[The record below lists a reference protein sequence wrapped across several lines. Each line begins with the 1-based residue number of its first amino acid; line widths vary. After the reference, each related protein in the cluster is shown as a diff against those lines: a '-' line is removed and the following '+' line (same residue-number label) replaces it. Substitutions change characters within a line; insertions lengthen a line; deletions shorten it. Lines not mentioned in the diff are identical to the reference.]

1 MQNNIFLTLFVG
13 QCIVKLQEID
23 STNSYLKKLLSN
35 STPLLDGTVI
45 MAERQFAGRGQ
56 SDNIWE
62 SEFGK
67 NLTFS
72 IYLKSSFIAANHQFE
87 LNKVISLG
95 IIDTLQPLIGKA
107 CKIKWP
113 NDIYYH
119 DKKIGG
125 ILIENVTKGYQL
137 KESIVGIGL
146 NVNQKNF
153 NSLENKAS
161 SISKILQQDYDL
173 EKLLAQ
179 ICLNIECRYLQLK
192 ADKTGILAHDYLQNL
207 YRINELHFFQLVD
220 EQIKGTI
227 KGVNAQGKLL
237 LETEYDMKELDLREV
252 KFVID

>member
-13 QCIVKLQEID
+13 QSLVKLHEID
-23 STNSYLKKLLSN
+23 STNSYLKNILSN

-56 SDNIWE
+56 NDNVWE
-62 SEFGK
+62 SEAGK

-72 IYLKSSFIAANHQFE
+72 VYLKTSFLAVNHQFK
-87 LNKVISLG
+87 LNKAISLG
-95 IIDTLQPLIGKA
+95 IIDTLKPIIGDA

-137 KESIVGIGL
+137 KESIIGIGL
-146 NVNQKNF
+146 NVNQSNF
-153 NSLENKAS
+153 IATLNKAS

-173 EKLLAQ
+173 NKLLAQ
-179 ICLNIECRYLQLK
+179 ICQNIESRYLQLK
-192 ADKTGILAHDYLQNL
+192 ADKTAILDQDYLKNMFRL
-207 YRINELHFFQLVD
+207 EESHFFEINHQK
-220 EQIKGTI
+220 IKGTI
-227 KGVNAQGKLL
+227 KGVNNNGKLIL
-237 LETEYDMKELDLREV
+237 QTDKDLKELDLKEV
-252 KFVID
+252 KFIID